1 MTNYALILWLY
12 LQSGSALKT
21 ALLSICTYAPYVLMS
36 IFAGALSDRW
46 NKKRTM
52 LACDCI
58 AAAGTVIVFLLIK
71 TKSLHAWHLY
81 LLNAINGLMN
91 TVQQPAGEVAAT
103 LLVPK
108 ELYQKTSGL
117 RSLSSSLNSILT
129 PVLATA
135 LFSFAGMDAVIAVDV
150 ITFLI
155 AFLTLYFMIHI
166 PENQIAGQPDENV
179 LASARK
185 GLSWLRQNRLILNL
199 ILFLACINL
208 IASVYDA
215 ALPAMILSKPNG
227 GKMVLGMVNTCVGIA
242 TLAGSVLVT
251 ILPAPKNR
259 VRAICL
265 ALLLSMSTEN
275 FMLAF
280 GNSPIIWCIA
290 AVLGW
295 LAIPFMSANMDVI
308 FRSTIPPDMQGR
320 VYACRNTLQFFTIP
334 IGFLLGGVLVDHVC
348 EPLMAKQ
355 TAANLLPLLFGTGKG
370 AGAALLFGIIGVI
383 GVLICLIFTFILKK
397 HNWNH

>member
-1 MTNYALILWLY
+1 MKNEYRQLKPYLLLWSTQALSALGSGMTNYALILWLY

-52 LACDCI
+52 LSCDCI

-71 TKSLHAWHLY
+71 TENLHAWHLY

-103 LLVPK
+103 
-108 ELYQKTSGL
+108 
-117 RSLSSSLNSILT
+117 
-129 PVLATA
+129 
-135 LFSFAGMDAVIAVDV
+135 M
-150 ITFLI
+150 
-155 AFLTLYFMIHI
+155 LTLYFMIHI
-166 PENQIAGQPDENV
+166 PENQIAKQPDENV

-308 FRSTIPPDMQGR
+308 FRSTIPPNMQGR

-355 TAANLLPLLFGTGKG
+355 TAANLLPLLFG
-370 AGAALLFGIIGVI
+370 IIGVI